1 MNTPMKN
8 SKETQVTNGNAN
20 STEKEASNNK
30 LTPEMIEKIG
40 AIRTRIHS
48 TFGQIVMAM
57 TAVPRYRH
65 QSVADLT
72 HMVMEPLIRDR
83 VAIASPK
90 ATDENPAPASL
101 AGIAIWAS
109 VSEDVNG
116 KIQEQIK
123 SGTFPIRL
131 KAEDWTSGDITW
143 LLEVIAPSQKLS
155 TAVLANF
162 RQVVKEGQVR
172 IHPLV
177 AKMVDPEMLKKM
189 GAAPVAAPKNED
201 KIIEESGK
209 GEKAEELVPA

>member
-1 MNTPMKN
+1 MNIPMN
-8 SKETQVTNGNAN
+8 SNKEKHVTNGSAN
-20 STEKEASNNK
+20 GTEKESAKKK
-30 LTPEMIEKIG
+30 LDPEMVEKIS

-48 TFGQIVMAM
+48 TFGQVVIAM

-90 ATDENPAPASL
+90 TTDENPAPATL

-109 VSEDVNG
+109 VSEDVNS

-131 KAEDWTSGDITW
+131 KADDWTSGDITW
-143 LLEVIAPSQKLS
+143 LLDVIAPSQKLS

-177 AKMVDPEMLKKM
+177 AKMVDPELLKKM
-189 GAAPVAAPKNED
+189 GAAPVAAPKNEEQLM
-201 KIIEESGK
+201 EETGK
-209 GEKAEELVPA
+209 GDKVEELVTA

>member
-1 MNTPMKN
+1 MKNGKEKQTTPM
-8 SKETQVTNGNAN
+8 SVNG
-20 STEKEASNNK
+20 TEDVSGNK
-30 LTPEMIEKIG
+30 KLDPEMVEKIG

-48 TFGQIVMAM
+48 TFGQVVMAM

-109 VSEDVNG
+109 VSEEVNG

-123 SGTFPIRL
+123 SGTFPVRL
-131 KAEDWTSGDITW
+131 KPEDWTSGDITW
-143 LLEVIAPSQKLS
+143 LLDVIAPSQKLS
-155 TAVLANF
+155 TSVLANF

-177 AKMVDPEMLKKM
+177 ARMVDPEMLKKM

-201 KIIEESGK
+201 KVIEESPQ

>member
-1 MNTPMKN
+1 MKN
-8 SKETQVTNGNAN
+8 GKEKQAKNGTAN
-20 STEKEASNNK
+20 GTEDLSGNK
-30 LTPEMIEKIG
+30 KLDPEMVEKIG

-48 TFGQIVMAM
+48 TFGQVVMAM

-109 VSEDVNG
+109 VSEEVNG

-123 SGTFPIRL
+123 SGTFPVRL
-131 KAEDWTSGDITW
+131 KPEDWTSGDITW
-143 LLEVIAPSQKLS
+143 LLDVIAPSQKLS
-155 TAVLANF
+155 TSVLANF

-177 AKMVDPEMLKKM
+177 ARMVDPEILKKM
-189 GAAPVAAPKNED
+189 GAAPVAAPKDED
-201 KIIEESGK
+201 KLIEESPK
-209 GEKAEELVPA
+209 GEKAEELVTA